1 MVVVSGESIGEYG
14 LNGVT
19 FMIGLIINGGIA
31 SGF

>member
-1 MVVVSGESIGEYG
+1 MVVVSEDSIGECS